1 MLLHCESTVDSIN
14 KTLVDLLKSKKSSFE
29 VTFKF
34 RFIFYPTPLLTTP
47 RSTESQGQWAYSM
60 VEKGP
65 QTSEWIV
72 LRPWISS
79 LDVVSASFLLSIL
92 AQVLEFSGG
101 ILLLIEKA
109 KTTLETMAA
118 DATTDVNQTRS
129 GFPFTPFLPSGA
141 SRTDPA
147 EHIDHRPYL
156 ESSPKGSSN
165 LSLLTH

>member
-14 KTLVDLLKSKKSSFE
+14 KTLVDLLKSKKSAFE

-79 LDVVSASFLLSIL
+79 LDVVSASSLLSIL

-129 GFPFTPFLPSGA
+129 GFSHYPPVPPRSF
-141 SRTDPA
+141 
-147 EHIDHRPYL
+147 
-156 ESSPKGSSN
+156 SN
-165 LSLLTH
+165 